1 MISMQFKTWLR
12 LHEAEEQAELEK
24 MSSQS
29 INSDKHIDAIEDVI
43 KDNGYKNY
51 KISRSTHADPTTHI
65 VEPDLTLGKHRD
77 DPKTHT
83 RVELKSVSNTNSGNP
98 QQIKITHRLDDL
110 LVGSHKDPS
119 KDLTVAGLEN
129 LLKPDF
135 KRKNGRIVKDANNQ
149 RMESSNKY
157 LSTPSY
163 EVYEHIRDNHPM
175 GEIRVGENGEN
186 RESRLDELIGK
197 KFKDKEEF
205 NRYFF
210 DNNRFR
216 KKWKDVSTEF
226 WGSIKTPMNFD
237 VITTSL
243 GHVICKHKKDSPE
256 YNRALQDCIDAGL
269 IPKDGTF
276 TDDIEDY
283 NVRGGFV
290 KTKRIDNGGDTRQSR
305 IQRSHQSPESNIA
318 KSKRQFLKYKLD
330 EMKQKRADAELIKAA
345 EPAAVEQL
353 STLLNPPK
361 K

>member
-24 MSSQS
+24 KSSQS
-29 INSDKHIDAIEDVI
+29 INAKKHVNAIEDVI

-51 KISRSTHADPTTHI
+51 KISESTHADPTTRI

-83 RVELKSVSNTNSGNP
+83 RVELKSVSNTKSGNP

-110 LVGSHKDPS
+110 LVGSHKDTL
-119 KDLTVAGLEN
+119 KDLTVKNLEDLLTQN
-129 LLKPDF
+129 L
-135 KRKNGRIVKDANNQ
+135 KRKNGKIVLVNGK

-197 KFKDKEEF
+197 KFKDKDEF

-210 DNNRFR
+210 RR
-216 KKWKDVSTEF
+216 
-226 WGSIKTPMNFD
+226 
-237 VITTSL
+237 
-243 GHVICKHKKDSPE
+243 
-256 YNRALQDCIDAGL
+256 R
-269 IPKDGTF
+269 
-276 TDDIEDY
+276 
-283 NVRGGFV
+283 
-290 KTKRIDNGGDTRQSR
+290 TKRV
-305 IQRSHQSPESNIA
+305 
-318 KSKRQFLKYKLD
+318 SKKF
-330 EMKQKRADAELIKAA
+330 AD
-345 EPAAVEQL
+345 
-353 STLLNPPK
+353 
-361 K
+361 